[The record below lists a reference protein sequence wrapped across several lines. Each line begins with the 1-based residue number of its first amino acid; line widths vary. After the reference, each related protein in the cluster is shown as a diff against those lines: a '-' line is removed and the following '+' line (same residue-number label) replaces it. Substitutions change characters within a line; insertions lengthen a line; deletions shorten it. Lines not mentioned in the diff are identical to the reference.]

1 MYYNKPHPF
10 GWGLDANYIL
20 IHFQIFGNTPE
31 QIKIEG
37 LFHLLK
43 KKTQPPK
50 KTRILNWKTYILT
63 RVCEVWLIN
72 MHAIFSVSN

>member
-31 QIKIEG
+31 EIKIEG

-43 KKTQPPK
+43 KKK
-50 KTRILNWKTYILT
+50 KK
-63 RVCEVWLIN
+63 
-72 MHAIFSVSN
+72 HPGF